1 MHGSYVGYALNA
13 ESLEVGWFS
22 EGDLA
27 SLEIWDPGTDVD
39 TMRGYASAGGPG
51 QGMSSRDELM
61 SQVAFDSQEFRRAL
75 GRFATGITIITA
87 RAPDSAPVGLT
98 CNSFGSLSLDPP
110 LVQWSIATSSRNYAA
125 LCAATHFAVHVL
137 DSNQG
142 ELCWQFS
149 AKNRDRFASLEIEE
163 GLAGLPLLRRYHARF
178 ECETHAQLEAGDHMI
193 IIGRVLRLREQDG
206 DPLLF
211 YRGALS
217 RIAPVC

>member
-1 MHGSYVGYALNA
+1 
-13 ESLEVGWFS
+13 
-22 EGDLA
+22 
-27 SLEIWDPGTDVD
+27 
-39 TMRGYASAGGPG
+39 
-51 QGMSSRDELM
+51 M

-87 RAPDSAPVGLT
+87 RAPEGTPIGLT

-110 LVQWSIATSSRNYAA
+110 LVQWSIARTSRNYAA

-137 DSNQG
+137 DSSQG
-142 ELCWQFS
+142 ELCQQFS
-149 AKNRDRFASLEIEE
+149 AKNRDRFASLEVEE

-178 ECETHAQLEAGDHMI
+178 ECETHARLEAGDHMI
-193 IIGRVLRLREQDG
+193 IVGRVLRLCEQDG

-217 RIAPVC
+217 RIAPAC